1 MKIATVEDF
10 LNWPKHD
17 EESEY
22 WSTDLIGLQ
31 FAARNANPDVEQYL
45 RIRAYRDSGVGKVQ
59 ISTTLKHGIARLEWV
74 LREGRQQI
82 SDLFTEDE
90 FTSMLNW
97 YLSGFIT
104 YHSCMEMAPAMCTH
118 LGIEC
123 DEYEKSEHASFID
136 RLLSLT
142 PCQRAALADALELAW
157 KPSLNVFEWLEDMG
171 LTFR

>member
-10 LNWPKHD
+10 LSWPKYD

-22 WSTDLIGLQ
+22 RTTDLNGLQ
-31 FAARNANPDVEQYL
+31 FAASSANPDAEQYL
-45 RIRAYRDSGVGKVQ
+45 RIRAYRDSGVGEVQ
-59 ISTTLKHGIARLEWV
+59 LSTTLKHGIARLEWV

-82 SDLFTEDE
+82 SDLFTEGE
-90 FTSMLNW
+90 FKLLLNW

-104 YHSCMEMAPAMCTH
+104 YHSCMEMAPAMCTL
-118 LGIEC
+118 LGIEL
-123 DEYEKSEHASFID
+123 DEYEESEHASFID
-136 RLLSLT
+136 RLLNLT

-157 KPSLNVFEWLEDMG
+157 KPPYNVFELLEDMG